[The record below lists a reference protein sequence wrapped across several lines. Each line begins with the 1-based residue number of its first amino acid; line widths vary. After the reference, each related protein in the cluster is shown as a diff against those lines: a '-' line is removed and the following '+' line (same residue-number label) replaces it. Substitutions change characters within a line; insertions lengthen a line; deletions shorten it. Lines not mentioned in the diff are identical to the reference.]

1 MKKSYLIAVLGL
13 LGIVGVLGGIKALQ
27 INALIESGASM
38 KPPPSAVSSS
48 VVESQA
54 WEITL
59 PAVGTL
65 EAVQGVMVSAEV
77 PGRVS
82 SLHFTPG
89 SDVKQADLLVQQ
101 DISAELAQL
110 RAAEASVALAKSDLQ
125 RMRELVTKKIIPPS
139 QFDAADAKF
148 KEAVAQED
156 IVKTTIEKKTI
167 RAPFD
172 GRLGLRLIN
181 LGQDLS
187 SGEPI
192 VSLQA
197 NDPVFVNF
205 NLPQQQLPNLK
216 VDMDVR
222 VTSDAVPGHIFAGKV
237 TAISPEVNAS
247 TRNVLVQA
255 TLENKALT
263 LLPGMFVNV
272 VVVSPDID
280 QVLAIPNTA
289 VAYATFGD
297 SVFVVTEQQDPN
309 TGKKTLI
316 ASQQFVRLG
325 RAKGDF
331 VEVKAGVKV
340 GDTVVSAGVFKLLN
354 GAPIVINNDTR
365 PDFKLNPNP
374 DNT

>member
-1 MKKSYLIAVLGL
+1 MKKSYFIAVLGL

-38 KPPPSAVSSS
+38 PPPSAVSSS

-54 WEITL
+54 WEVTL
-59 PAVGTL
+59 SAVGSL
-65 EAVQGVMVSAEV
+65 EAVQGVMISAEV

-82 SLHFTPG
+82 SFHFTPG
-89 SDVKQADLLVQQ
+89 SDVKRGELLVQQ
-101 DISAELAQL
+101 DISAERAQL
-110 RAAEASVALAKSDLQ
+110 RAAEANVALAKSDLK
-125 RMRELVTKKIIPPS
+125 RMRELVAKKVIPIS
-139 QFDAADAKF
+139 QFDSAEARF
-148 KEAVAQED
+148 KEAVAQQD
-156 IVKTTIEKKTI
+156 IVKSTIDKKTI

-181 LGQDLS
+181 LGQDLG
-187 SGEPI
+187 SGEHI

-205 NLPQQQLPNLK
+205 NLPQRQLPNLK
-216 VDMDVR
+216 VDMAVR
-222 VTSDAVPGHIFAGKV
+222 VTSDAVPGHTFSGKV

-255 TLENKALT
+255 TLENKELT
-263 LLPGMFVNV
+263 LLPGMFVSV
-272 VVVSPDID
+272 AVVSPDIE

-289 VAYATFGD
+289 VAYATFGE

-309 TGKKTLI
+309 TGEKKLV
-316 ASQQFVRLG
+316 ASQQFVQLG

-340 GDTVVSAGVFKLLN
+340 GDTVVSAGVFKLQN
-354 GAPIVINNDTR
+354 GASIVINNDTR
-365 PDFKLNPNP
+365 PEFKLNPTP

>member
-1 MKKSYLIAVLGL
+1 MKKSYFIAVLGL
-13 LGIVGVLGGIKALQ
+13 LGIVGILGGIKALQ

-38 KPPPSAVSSS
+38 LPPPSAVSSS

-54 WEITL
+54 WEVTL
-59 PAVGTL
+59 SAVGSL

-89 SDVKQADLLVQQ
+89 SDVKRGDLLVQQ

-110 RAAEASVALAKSDLQ
+110 RAAEANVALAKSDLK
-125 RMRELVTKKIIPPS
+125 RMSELVAKKVIPIS
-139 QFDAADAKF
+139 QFDSAEARF
-148 KEAVAQED
+148 KEAFAQQD
-156 IVKTTIEKKTI
+156 IVKSTIDKKTI

-181 LGQDLS
+181 LGQDLG
-187 SGEPI
+187 SGEHI

-205 NLPQQQLPNLK
+205 NLPQRQLPNLK
-216 VDMDVR
+216 VDMAVR
-222 VTSDAVPGHIFAGKV
+222 VASDAVPGHIFTGKI

-255 TLENKALT
+255 TLENKELN
-263 LLPGMFVNV
+263 LLPGMFVSV
-272 VVVSPDID
+272 AVVSPDID

-297 SVFVVTEQQDPN
+297 SVFVVTEQQDPK
-309 TGKKTLI
+309 TGEKTLV
-316 ASQQFVRLG
+316 ASQQFVQLG

-340 GDTVVSAGVFKLLN
+340 GETVVSAGVFKLQN
-354 GAPIVINNDTR
+354 GAPILINNDTR
-365 PDFKLNPNP
+365 PEFKLNPTP